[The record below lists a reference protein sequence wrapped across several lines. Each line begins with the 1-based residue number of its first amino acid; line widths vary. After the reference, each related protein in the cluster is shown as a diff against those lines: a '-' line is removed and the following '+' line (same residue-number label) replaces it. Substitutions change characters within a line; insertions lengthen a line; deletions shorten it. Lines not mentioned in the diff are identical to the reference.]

1 ALLQLPEVDRR
12 LNWQALAHLL
22 AYGTTPPGESIIDGI
37 HKLEPGHRLRLDP
50 KHEPVIER
58 YWELQFRPDDQR
70 SEAETVE
77 ELRARLEESVR
88 YHMVSDVPV
97 GAFLSG
103 GIDSSAVVASMAA
116 QSTSR
121 IKTFSIGFREQEFDE
136 LPYARLIAQRF
147 GTDHHELVL
156 EPDVMD

>member
-1 ALLQLPEVDRR
+1 MLARDRIGIKPLYYGTAAGRFMFASELKALLQLPEVDRR

-77 ELRARLEESVR
+77 ELRAVGLE
-88 YHMVSDVPV
+88 
-97 GAFLSG
+97 
-103 GIDSSAVVASMAA
+103 VV
-116 QSTSR
+116 
-121 IKTFSIGFREQEFDE
+121 
-136 LPYARLIAQRF
+136 
-147 GTDHHELVL
+147 V
-156 EPDVMD
+156 V